1 MRLALVFGVCL
12 TLVFLV
18 ESFVEDEFVEDEED
32 EENESRHHLRKVSY
46 EFISQK
52 VQTLWR
58 NLSLGKNNSLWI
70 SQNVKL

>member
-18 ESFVEDEFVEDEED
+18 ESFIEDEFVEDEED

-52 VQTLWR
+52 VQTL
-58 NLSLGKNNSLWI
+58 
-70 SQNVKL
+70 